1 MRIHNCSYSRAAIAT
16 LAKTTTV
23 LALGEYLSTRKKKRI

>member
-23 LALGEYLSTRKKKRI
+23 SALGEYISTRKNK